1 MSLKLNHINHVAV
14 IASDYQKSKNFYVE
28 VLGLKVINE
37 TYRAHRDSYKLD
49 LQVDEHSQIEL
60 FSFPNP
66 PSRITNPEATGLRHL
81 AFEVDSVS
89 EAYHY
94 LKTQNI
100 EVEEIRIDEITNKK
114 FTFFRDPDDLPIEVY
129 ER

>member
-28 VLGLKVINE
+28 LLGLKVINE

-66 PSRITNPEATGLRHL
+66 PARITNPEATGLRHL
-81 AFEVDSVS
+81 AFEVDNVS
-89 EAYHY
+89 DVYNF
-94 LKTQNI
+94 LKAKNI